1 MFRKLGPWF
10 IFVATLFVMSL
21 GIALVTRGNLGTTP
35 ISSLPLVSS
44 YASGLTFGETTFF
57 INLLF
62 VAAQWPLLRKSIN
75 KLLLLSQIPITFAF
89 SYFIDTSMQITEFLS
104 SDIYWK
110 CFAVSML
117 GNVVLGLGVALEV
130 FSGAAALPGEGLVLA
145 VSTVL
150 HKPFSSVKIA
160 NDVILVLLALLLSYC
175 VFHEIHGLREGTVIS
190 ALCVGIFVK
199 FWLAG
204 LTKLFKRAPAEIG
217 EFKSGSMSWN
227 RQLQGLADSKYRFE
241 FR

>member
-1 MFRKLGPWF
+1 M
-10 IFVATLFVMSL
+10 FVAALFVMSL

-44 YASGLTFGETTFF
+44 YASNLTFGETTFL

-62 VAAQWPLLRKSIN
+62 VVAQWLLLRRSIN
-75 KLLLLSQIPITFAF
+75 KVLLLAQIPITFAF
-89 SYFIDTSMQITEFLS
+89 SYFIDTSMKFTEFLS
-104 SDIYWK
+104 SDVYWK
-110 CFAVSML
+110 CLAVSML

-175 VFHEIHGLREGTVIS
+175 VFHGKRGLREGTVIS
-190 ALCVGIFVK
+190 ALCVGVCVK
-199 FWLAG
+199 LWLSG
-204 LTKLFKRAPAEIG
+204 LTKLFKRAPADTE
-217 EFKSGSMSWN
+217 
-227 RQLQGLADSKYRFE
+227 
-241 FR
+241 

>member
-1 MFRKLGPWF
+1 MLCKLGPWSM
-10 IFVATLFVMSL
+10 FVAALFVMSL

-44 YASGLTFGETTFF
+44 YASNLTFGETTFL

-62 VAAQWPLLRKSIN
+62 VVAQWLLLRRSIN
-75 KLLLLSQIPITFAF
+75 KVLLLAQIPITFAF
-89 SYFIDTSMQITEFLS
+89 SYFIDTSMKFTEFLS
-104 SDIYWK
+104 SDVYWK
-110 CFAVSML
+110 CLAVSML

-130 FSGAAALPGEGLVLA
+130 FSGAAALPVEGLVLA

-175 VFHEIHGLREGTVIS
+175 VFHGIRGLREGTVIS
-190 ALCVGIFVK
+190 ALCVGVCVK
-199 FWLAG
+199 LWLSG
-204 LTKLFKRAPAEIG
+204 LTKLFKRAPADTE
-217 EFKSGSMSWN
+217 
-227 RQLQGLADSKYRFE
+227 
-241 FR
+241 

>member
-1 MFRKLGPWF
+1 MLCK
-10 IFVATLFVMSL
+10 FVAALFVMSL

-44 YASGLTFGETTFF
+44 YASNLTFGETTFL

-62 VAAQWPLLRKSIN
+62 VVAQWLLLRRSIN
-75 KLLLLSQIPITFAF
+75 KVLLLAQIPITFAF
-89 SYFIDTSMQITEFLS
+89 SYFIDTSMKFTEFLS
-104 SDIYWK
+104 SDVYWK
-110 CFAVSML
+110 CLAVSML

-160 NDVILVLLALLLSYC
+160 NDVILVLLVLLLSYC
-175 VFHEIHGLREGTVIS
+175 VFHGIRGLREGTVIS
-190 ALCVGIFVK
+190 ALCVGVCVK
-199 FWLAG
+199 LWLSG
-204 LTKLFKRAPAEIG
+204 LTKLFKRAPADTE
-217 EFKSGSMSWN
+217 
-227 RQLQGLADSKYRFE
+227 
-241 FR
+241 

>member
-1 MFRKLGPWF
+1 MLTVRTSENTVITSFRL
-10 IFVATLFVMSL
+10 
-21 GIALVTRGNLGTTP
+21 
-35 ISSLPLVSS
+35 ISERQDFSS
-44 YASGLTFGETTFF
+44 VRTGENTVRARARIHF

-62 VAAQWPLLRKSIN
+62 VAAQWLLLRKSIN

-130 FSGAAALPGEGLVLA
+130 FAGAAALPGEGLVLA

-175 VFHEIHGLREGTVIS
+175 VFHEIRGLREGTVIS

-204 LTKLFKRAPAEIG
+204 LTKLFKRAPADTE
-217 EFKSGSMSWN
+217 
-227 RQLQGLADSKYRFE
+227 
-241 FR
+241 

>member
-1 MFRKLGPWF
+1 MLCKLGPWSM
-10 IFVATLFVMSL
+10 FVAALFVMSL

-44 YASGLTFGETTFF
+44 YASNLTFGETTFL

-62 VAAQWPLLRKSIN
+62 VVAQWLLLRRSIN
-75 KLLLLSQIPITFAF
+75 KVLLLAQIPITLAY
-89 SYFIDTSMQITEFLS
+89 SYFIDTAMKFTEFLS
-104 SDIYWK
+104 SDVYWK
-110 CFAVSML
+110 CLAVSML

-160 NDVILVLLALLLSYC
+160 NDVILVLLVLLLSYC
-175 VFHEIHGLREGTVIS
+175 VFHGIRGLREGTVIS
-190 ALCVGIFVK
+190 ALCVGVCVK
-199 FWLAG
+199 LWLSG
-204 LTKLFKRAPAEIG
+204 LTKLFKRAPADTE
-217 EFKSGSMSWN
+217 
-227 RQLQGLADSKYRFE
+227 
-241 FR
+241 

>member
-10 IFVATLFVMSL
+10 IFVAALFVMSL

-117 GNVVLGLGVALEV
+117 GNVVLGLGVAL
-130 FSGAAALPGEGLVLA
+130 PGEGLVLA

-204 LTKLFKRAPAEIG
+204 LTKLFKREPADTE
-217 EFKSGSMSWN
+217 
-227 RQLQGLADSKYRFE
+227 
-241 FR
+241 

>member
-1 MFRKLGPWF
+1 MLCKLGPWSM
-10 IFVATLFVMSL
+10 FVAALFVMSL

-44 YASGLTFGETTFF
+44 YASNLTFGETTFL

-62 VAAQWPLLRKSIN
+62 VVAQWLLLRRSIN
-75 KLLLLSQIPITFAF
+75 KVLLLAQIPITFAF
-89 SYFIDTSMQITEFLS
+89 SYFIDTSMKFTEFLS
-104 SDIYWK
+104 SDVYWK
-110 CFAVSML
+110 CLAVSML

-130 FSGAAALPGEGLVLA
+130 FSSAAALPGEGLVLA

-175 VFHEIHGLREGTVIS
+175 VFHGIRGLREGTVIS
-190 ALCVGIFVK
+190 ALCVGVCVK
-199 FWLAG
+199 LWLSG
-204 LTKLFKRAPAEIG
+204 LTKLFKRAPADTE
-217 EFKSGSMSWN
+217 
-227 RQLQGLADSKYRFE
+227 
-241 FR
+241 

>member
-10 IFVATLFVMSL
+10 IFVAALFVMSL

-62 VAAQWPLLRKSIN
+62 VAAQWLLLRKSIN

-130 FSGAAALPGEGLVLA
+130 FAGAAAFG
-145 VSTVL
+145 
-150 HKPFSSVKIA
+150 
-160 NDVILVLLALLLSYC
+160 
-175 VFHEIHGLREGTVIS
+175 
-190 ALCVGIFVK
+190 
-199 FWLAG
+199 
-204 LTKLFKRAPAEIG
+204 
-217 EFKSGSMSWN
+217 
-227 RQLQGLADSKYRFE
+227 
-241 FR
+241 

>member
-1 MFRKLGPWF
+1 MLCKLGPWSM
-10 IFVATLFVMSL
+10 FVAALFVMSL

-44 YASGLTFGETTFF
+44 YASNLTFGETTFL

-62 VAAQWPLLRKSIN
+62 VVAQWLLLRRSIN
-75 KLLLLSQIPITFAF
+75 KVLLLAQIPITFAF
-89 SYFIDTSMQITEFLS
+89 SYFIDTSMKFTEFLS
-104 SDIYWK
+104 SDVYWK
-110 CFAVSML
+110 CLAVSML

-160 NDVILVLLALLLSYC
+160 NDVILVLLVLLLSYC
-175 VFHEIHGLREGTVIS
+175 VFHGIRGLREGTVIS
-190 ALCVGIFVK
+190 ALCVGVCVK
-199 FWLAG
+199 LWLSG
-204 LTKLFKRAPAEIG
+204 LTKLFKRAPADTE
-217 EFKSGSMSWN
+217 
-227 RQLQGLADSKYRFE
+227 
-241 FR
+241 

>member
-130 FSGAAALPGEGLVLA
+130 FAGAAALPGEGLVLA
-145 VSTVL
+145 VSTVQ
-150 HKPFSSVKIA
+150 A
-160 NDVILVLLALLLSYC
+160 
-175 VFHEIHGLREGTVIS
+175 
-190 ALCVGIFVK
+190 IFI
-199 FWLAG
+199 
-204 LTKLFKRAPAEIG
+204 RQ
-217 EFKSGSMSWN
+217 N
-227 RQLQGLADSKYRFE
+227 RQ
-241 FR
+241 

>member
-1 MFRKLGPWF
+1 M
-10 IFVATLFVMSL
+10 FVAALFVMSL

-44 YASGLTFGETTFF
+44 YATNLTFGETTFL

-62 VAAQWPLLRKSIN
+62 VAAQWVLLRRSIN
-75 KLLLLSQIPITFAF
+75 KVLLLAQIPITLAF
-89 SYFIDTSMQITEFLS
+89 SYFIDTSMKFTEFLS
-104 SDIYWK
+104 SDVYWK

-130 FSGAAALPGEGLVLA
+130 FSGAAALPERDSFL
-145 VSTVL
+145 
-150 HKPFSSVKIA
+150 PSVRFYTSLFLPSKSPMT
-160 NDVILVLLALLLSYC
+160 LFGLLALLLSYC
-175 VFHEIHGLREGTVIS
+175 VFHEIRGLREGTVIS

-204 LTKLFKRAPAEIG
+204 LTKLFKRAPADTE
-217 EFKSGSMSWN
+217 
-227 RQLQGLADSKYRFE
+227 
-241 FR
+241 